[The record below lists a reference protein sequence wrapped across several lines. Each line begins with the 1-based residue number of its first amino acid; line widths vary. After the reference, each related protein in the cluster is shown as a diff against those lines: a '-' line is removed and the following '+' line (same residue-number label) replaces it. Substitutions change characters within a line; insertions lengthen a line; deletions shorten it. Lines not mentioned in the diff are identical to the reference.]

1 MRISAI
7 LKAVLLAVVALTVF
21 AAAPARAE
29 WRSATS
35 EHFVVYG
42 DVSEGALRNYVQ
54 KVERFDRLLRTWF
67 PPRDPGLIA
76 PRLAI
81 YLADGRQ
88 DMAKIWPDI
97 PASVGGFYT
106 PGEER
111 IFAVTGGT
119 GSDNDST
126 LFHEYAHHYMQ
137 QNMTGAYPGWFV
149 EGFAEYFATA
159 DLTPTRMRV
168 GLHDPGRMN
177 SLTMGSNSWM
187 PMDQVLKSR
196 SYDTGTR
203 GHFYYAQSWALTHYL
218 MSTPERRA
226 MLGLYLGAVMSGRGP
241 VEALE
246 GTINRTPEQLQDDV
260 RRYLGGRINFLS
272 QPYEFPAVEVT
283 VERLSPAEADL
294 VWLDLRLARFVP
306 EERRAGNLEEAQ
318 RITARH
324 PGDPM
329 AARVLAQAHL
339 DMQQADEAVAVMRPV
354 VAAHPDEPLGLRFF
368 AATLMDAGD
377 KAAEGGDQD
386 RRDALYL
393 EARAFLGRAYAADAM
408 DYRTYLAL
416 ARNRRGAVG
425 YPSNNDL
432 AILRTGAELAP
443 QISSLRYQ
451 AAQALMRRGAY
462 GEAVMY
468 LLPLANNPHGG
479 DSLDSVRELLREAM
493 EKAGMTDPSED
504 EATDMPGADSPVAGS
519 DEPAAGGVA

>member
-1 MRISAI
+1 MTLSIFSRTI
-7 LKAVLLAVVALTVF
+7 VLLVMGLSLF
-21 AAAPARAE
+21 AAAPAKAE

-35 EHFVVYG
+35 EHFIVYG

-67 PPRDPGLIA
+67 PPRDPDLIA

-88 DMAKIWPDI
+88 DMLKIWPDM

-119 GSDNDST
+119 GSDNDRT

-137 QNMTGAYPGWFV
+137 QNLTGAYPGWFV

-196 SYDTGTR
+196 SYDTGSR

-218 MSTPERRA
+218 MSTPERRT
-226 MLGLYLGAVMSGRGP
+226 MLGQYLAAVMSGRSP
-241 VEALE
+241 IEALD

-260 RRYLGGRINFLS
+260 RRYIGGRINFLS
-272 QPYEFPAVEVT
+272 QAYEFPPVEV
-283 VERLSPAEADL
+283 VIERLSPAEADL

-306 EERRAGNLEEAQ
+306 EARRADNLAEAR
-318 RITARH
+318 RITARY
-324 PGDPM
+324 PGDPL

-339 DMQQADEAVAVMRPV
+339 DMQQPDEAVDVMRPA

-377 KAAEGGDQD
+377 KAAEDGDQD

-393 EARAFLGRAYAADAM
+393 EARGLLGRAYAADAM

-416 ARNRRGAVG
+416 ARNRRGAAG
-425 YPSNNDL
+425 YPSDNDL
-432 AILRTGAELAP
+432 VILRTGAELAP
-443 QISSLRYQ
+443 QISSLRFQ
-451 AAQALMRRGAY
+451 AAQALMHRGAY
-462 GEAVMY
+462 SEAVMY

-479 DSLDSVRELLREAM
+479 ERLASVRDLLREAM
-493 EKAGMTDPSED
+493 EKAGMTDPSGEEAADAPADDPPHGED
-504 EATDMPGADSPVAGS
+504 
-519 DEPAAGGVA
+519 DEPPVRNAA